1 MKLELIQPGNKK
13 LGKNIYM
20 WNMTTSML
28 QCGRICKGC
37 YAAREEHRWPN
48 VAKARAKR
56 YEASLQ
62 PDFVDKVT
70 KELSSLKTPPKYF
83 RIHASSE
90 FYSQGYIDKWT
101 AIVKSNPDITFYA
114 YTKRLKHFDFSELK
128 ALGNMVLIDS
138 LHFKRLNYGPIDKAP
153 EGAFICPDH
162 AKETKCGETCTY
174 CMDKTAQA
182 KGVFFVQH

>member
-1 MKLELIQPGNKK
+1 MPKLIQKGNAK
-13 LGKNIYM
+13 LHNCYM
-20 WNMTTSML
+20 FNLPATMEV
-28 QCGRICKGC
+28 CDRICKGC
-37 YAAREEHRWPN
+37 YAIKEQVRFPAVLAART
-48 VAKARAKR
+48 KR
-56 YEASLQ
+56 YEASVSDMFSKL
-62 PDFVDKVT
+62 VVNELT
-70 KELSSLKTPPKYF
+70 KLRNKPKYF
-83 RIHASSE
+83 RIHASGE
-90 FYSQGYIDKWT
+90 FYSQEYIDKWT
-101 AIVKSNPDITFYA
+101 AIVKSDPDITFYA

-174 CMDKTAQA
+174 CMDKGAET